1 MVKENRIEWVDLLKG
16 IAILWLIVY
25 HFYAIGWLRS
35 PVPVF
40 FFLSG
45 LFFSEGKSFGA
56 FICKKTKAL
65 IVPFLFFF
73 ALGVGGAVL
82 KNFLSGEAYSFPQL
96 WRFATLI
103 PADAEKTNPLGVGAI
118 WFLVSLFEI
127 YIIYFA
133 MRRVSTKGWWLL
145 IVAILLFLLSAV
157 TMRFYGNGALF
168 YLFYTSGFVIY
179 FVTAN
184 LLREKVLFKK
194 ISVWVPFLAICAY
207 TVRFIDLPSL
217 LDTSQIGGGVLLRI
231 RGLVSMMGLIGILVW
246 IVKFL
251 SCIPSVRKRG
261 IYKFLL
267 FDGINSLT
275 ILGTH
280 LLVMV
285 TAAIFV
291 KRFMT
296 VGTVYYIVLFMIIVA
311 ASNVCILLF
320 NRYVP
325 FLVNHKSG
333 KKGC

>member
-1 MVKENRIEWVDLLKG
+1 MEKNGRIEWIDLLKG
-16 IAILWLIVY
+16 VAILWLIVY

-45 LFFSEGKSFGA
+45 LFFSEGKSFRA
-56 FICKKTKAL
+56 FIHKKTKAL

-73 ALGVGGAVL
+73 ALGVGGSVL
-82 KNFLSGEAYSFPQL
+82 KNFFTGEAYSFPQL

-127 YIIYFA
+127 YIIYYA
-133 MRRVSTKGWWLL
+133 MRRVSKKSWWL
-145 IVAILLFLLSAV
+145 ISVAILLFLMSAV
-157 TMRFYGNGALF
+157 TMQFYGNGAIF

-184 LLREKVLFKK
+184 LLREKVLFRKTPAY
-194 ISVWVPFLAICAY
+194 VLVLAICAY
-207 TVRFIDLPSL
+207 YVRFIDLSAM
-217 LDTSQIGGGVLLRI
+217 LDTSQVGGGILIRI
-231 RGLVSMMGLIGILVW
+231 RGMMSMMGLIGVMVW
-246 IVKFL
+246 IGKYL
-251 SCIPSVRKRG
+251 SCFPSVWKTKLF
-261 IYKFLL
+261 KFIL
-267 FDGINSLT
+267 FEGSNSLT

-280 LLVMV
+280 MLVMV
-285 TAAIFV
+285 VAAILV

-296 VGTVYYIVLFMIIVA
+296 VGTTYHIVLFMIIVA
-311 ASNVCILLF
+311 ASNICILLF

-325 FLVNHKSG
+325 ILVNHKSG